1 MAQPRWSRAI
11 RFVAAE
17 DGQEYYGDVQEQ
29 GDIGLLYHNRSRL
42 TARVLSGSPL
52 SPQTTL
58 TSRVLTVKT
67 LLSPLSPA
75 EVTAIRGLG
84 LQFAP
89 DPSKPTQKPA
99 VPVLFFKPATAL
111 AGPAD
116 EIFIPKLAQ
125 DEKNDYEVELCV
137 VIGQD
142 CKDVKEEEA
151 MKFVAGYTVVNDVSS
166 RGLCGKGLQWG
177 VGKSFDSWCPIG
189 PALISPSAL
198 GKDAGALSITTHV
211 NGKFVQRASTRDFV
225 IKLPELISRLSHG
238 STLKAGS
245 LILTGTPIAVGR
257 AAPGDLVEASPFMKH
272 GDEVRCFVEGCGT
285 LINTVH
291 EEGASAPLLKAK
303 L

>member
-1 MAQPRWSRAI
+1 MSTSWSRAI

-17 DGQEYYGDVQEQ
+17 DGQEYYGDVVEK
-29 GDIGLLYHNRSRL
+29 GDVGLLHSDRQRL

-52 SPQTTL
+52 SPHTTL

-67 LLSPLSPA
+67 LLSPLSPT

-84 LQFAP
+84 LQFGV
-89 DPSKPTQKPA
+89 DPSKPPQKPA
-99 VPVLFFKPATAL
+99 VPVLFFKPSTTL
-111 AGPAD
+111 AGPGD

-125 DEKNDYEVELCV
+125 GEKNDYEVELCV
-137 VIGQD
+137 VIGRD
-142 CKDVKEEEA
+142 CKDVTEVEA
-151 MKFVAGYTVVNDVSS
+151 MQYVAGYTVVNDVSS
-166 RGLCGKGLQWG
+166 RGLCAKGLQWG

-198 GKDAGALSITTHV
+198 DKGPDSLKITTHV
-211 NGKFVQRASTRDFV
+211 NGKLTQQASTRNLV
-225 IKLPELISRLSHG
+225 IKLPDLISRLSHG
-238 STLKAGS
+238 STLQAGS

-257 AAPGDLVEASPFMKH
+257 GAPGDLVDESPFMNH

-285 LINTVH
+285 LVNYVF
-291 EEGASAPLLKAK
+291 EEGASPLPIKAK